1 MLYIKRYSLAHE
13 LAHWLIEEYSITH
26 VSKGDLNLDYLR
38 IEDDIYLQEHIAE
51 YFAGAILMPKT
62 LIEEF
67 WKKEDGLKSDNIRR
81 LADMFD
87 VSDSALEIR
96 LQQISKLPTWYKLL
110 DEEEIEGRI
119 LSRFQHPKVLQTPKL
134 RRIIPSFDPRNRNL
148 ITDLSVFYQMRLRT
162 ENIYIL

>member
-1 MLYIKRYSLAHE
+1 MSQ
-13 LAHWLIEEYSITH
+13 
-26 VSKGDLNLDYLR
+26 KGLNLGYLR

-67 WKKEDGLKSDNIRR
+67 WKKEDGLESDNIRR

-87 VSDSALEIR
+87 VSSSALEIR

-110 DEEEIEGRI
+110 DEEEIEGKI
-119 LSRFQHPKVLQTPKL
+119 LSRFQHPKVLQDSKIKPYTLIRPPK
-134 RRIIPSFDPRNRNL
+134 SKFDNRFIRFLSNASKNGEHLYFIMDFDNIQNL
-148 ITDLSVFYQMRLRT
+148 
-162 ENIYIL
+162 EH